1 MKKFLMLI
9 FLLVFSGCVM
19 AQAEQKVNQK
29 DLSLTAKDISQI
41 LSLAVQ
47 DLEKQGYTAKFLS
60 ERQGFIWA
68 MSKDGKMRIYRLNEL
83 IKKYQ
88 EGKEKNFF
96 YTYGFIGD
104 GQENVNFF
112 IGKSKAAKENLNQT
126 FASKNGFIAAAACD
140 LTGKGKFDI
149 WTIDESKN
157 IKHIQDG
164 LK

>member
-88 EGKEKNFF
+88 EGKEK
-96 YTYGFIGD
+96 
-104 GQENVNFF
+104 
-112 IGKSKAAKENLNQT
+112 
-126 FASKNGFIAAAACD
+126 
-140 LTGKGKFDI
+140 
-149 WTIDESKN
+149 
-157 IKHIQDG
+157 
-164 LK
+164 